1 MYSVLAE
8 RDRKIATLTENNT
21 VLSRDN
27 ATLME
32 NFAAVSRDKAM
43 LMENFA
49 AVSRDNEKKD
59 KLIAELMRKMNLTEL
74 N

>member
-8 RDRKIATLTENNT
+8 RDRKIATLTEKFAA
-21 VLSRDN
+21 VSRDN

-32 NFAAVSRDKAM
+32 NY
-43 LMENFA
+43 A
-49 AVSRDNEKKD
+49 AVSRDNAEKD
-59 KLIAELMRKMNLTEL
+59 KLIAELMRKMNRTEL

>member
-8 RDRKIATLTENNT
+8 RDRKIATLMEKFAMLTENFAA
-21 VLSRDN
+21 VSRDN

-32 NFAAVSRDKAM
+32 NFTAVSRDKAT
-43 LMENFA
+43 LLK
-49 AVSRDNEKKD
+49 DNEEKD
-59 KLIAELMRKMNLTEL
+59 KLIAELMRKMNRTEL

>member
-8 RDRKIATLTENNT
+8 RDRKIATLTENYT
-21 VLSRDN
+21 VL
-27 ATLME
+27 TE
-32 NFAAVSRDKAM
+32 NFAAVSRDKAT
-43 LMENFA
+43 LLK
-49 AVSRDNEKKD
+49 DNAEKD